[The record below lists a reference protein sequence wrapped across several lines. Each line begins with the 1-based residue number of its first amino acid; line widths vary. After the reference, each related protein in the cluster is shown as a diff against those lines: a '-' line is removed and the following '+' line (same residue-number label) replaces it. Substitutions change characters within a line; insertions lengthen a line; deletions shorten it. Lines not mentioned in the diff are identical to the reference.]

1 MTLYSENSL
10 DKNAGVADARPPE
23 DDNHRRPPGIAGRV
37 IGAVVGPLVT
47 PVIDQ
52 VDVDDVVSR
61 IDIDQVLRRID
72 LDELLQRIDLDAVVD
87 RIDLDQLIDKVD
99 LNQILARIDI
109 DQLLARMD
117 VNAVVE
123 RVDIDAVID
132 RVDVNRVLER
142 VDTDALIERTEIG
155 SLITK
160 STSGMV
166 LRMLDVIRSWV
177 MTVDA
182 TFHALVDGL
191 LLRRRRRAE
200 GEAPPEPVSRSQ
212 ARWARAEAWQGT
224 PAGMISRLVAF
235 LIDVATV
242 QLLFALS
249 QQVVTVIWETLTGHT
264 WDISDHRVWSVT
276 IFVVFVYLYFSLP
289 LAASGRTFGKA
300 VLGLKVERVGG
311 APLDPPHAFLRVL
324 VMPLSFILFGLGLAI
339 GVVRRDRRT
348 LHDLIASTDEI
359 YAWDARAGSLRSLAH
374 DHMTP
379 PAPAP
384 APPPAPS
391 EPPQPSEPSVA
402 A

>member
-1 MTLYSENSL
+1 MTLYSADPL
-10 DKNAGVADARPPE
+10 GQNAGVDAASPPD
-23 DDNHRRPPGIAGRV
+23 DDNHRRQPGMAGRV

-47 PVIDQ
+47 PVVDQ
-52 VDVDDVVSR
+52 VDVNDVVSR

-72 LDELLQRIDLDAVVD
+72 LDELLERIDLDEVLQRVDVGALVD
-87 RIDLDQLIDKVD
+87 RIDPSQLIDKID
-99 LNQILARIDI
+99 LNRLLARIDI

-132 RVDVNRVLER
+132 RVDINRVLER
-142 VDTDALIERTEIG
+142 VDTGALIEQTEIG

-166 LRMLDVIRSWV
+166 LRMLDVIRSYV

-182 TFHALVDGL
+182 AFHGVVDGV
-191 LLRRRRRAE
+191 LLRRRRGSAD
-200 GEAPPEPVSRSQ
+200 GETPPEPVSWSQ
-212 ARWARAEAWQGT
+212 ARWARAEAWQGK

-249 QQVVTVIWETLTGHT
+249 QQVVTVIWETITGHT
-264 WDISDHRVWSVT
+264 WDLADHRAWSVS
-276 IFVVFVYLYFSLP
+276 ILLVFVYLYFVLP

-300 VLGLKVERVGG
+300 VVGLKVERAGG
-311 APLDPPHAFLRVL
+311 APLDRRHAFLRVL
-324 VMPLSFILFGLGLAI
+324 VMPLSFILLGLGLAI
-339 GVVRRDRRT
+339 GVIRKDRRT

-374 DHMTP
+374 EHVTP

-384 APPPAPS
+384 PS
-391 EPPQPSEPSVA
+391 ESVA